1 MKRKAIL
8 LFLLIMISFPARVQ
22 AGADTSV
29 PLQKANEYYLRG
41 DYPSAQHYYR
51 KVLDSGIENGKVY
64 YNLGNTLFR
73 IGKIGEAI
81 RHYLLA
87 RQLIPRDQDL
97 AANLAHARH
106 AVADRI
112 EPSSSGM
119 IREIFF
125 WYDRLS
131 VKEMIQIFLTCYVIF
146 WLCLLARL
154 FSHRPATN
162 WLLLLSLGLG
172 IAMGGTA
179 AFRTISSHL
188 YIPAV
193 VIVQQVAVQS
203 GMDPASVT
211 LFVLRDGA
219 EVSVERMNGDWFL
232 ISLASGE
239 KGWVKKEHLGL
250 AML

>member
-1 MKRKAIL
+1 MKQRAIL
-8 LFLLIMISFPARVQ
+8 LFLLIMIFFPVRAQ
-22 AGADTSV
+22 AGADPAAV
-29 PLQKANEYYLRG
+29 LLKANEYYLKG
-41 DYPSAQHYYR
+41 DYPSAQNFYR

-73 IGKIGEAI
+73 MGKVGEAI
-81 RHYLLA
+81 RNYLLA
-87 RQLIPRDQDL
+87 RQLIPRNEDL
-97 AANLAHARH
+97 AANLAYARH
-106 AVADRI
+106 GVKDRI

-131 VKEMIQIFLTCYVIF
+131 VKEMIEIFLTCNLLC
-146 WLCLLARL
+146 WLSLLVRL
-154 FSHRPATN
+154 FSRRPAAN
-162 WLLLLSLGLG
+162 WLFLLSLGLG

-179 AFRTISSHL
+179 ALRTISSHL
-188 YIPAV
+188 YKPAV

-211 LFVLRDGA
+211 LFVLHDGA
-219 EVSVERMNGDWFL
+219 EVSIERISGDWSL
-232 ISLASGE
+232 IRLAPGK
-239 KGWVKKEHLGL
+239 KGWVKKEDLGL